1 MNNNASQRKR
11 KKDTRKQDTIVS
23 IVFLAVVVIGILLVM
38 LYSSG
43 ILENLTAPAGDRK
56 VDSKTGKVVTGITEY
71 NPDEITENP
80 DISVPGYE
88 KLEFVAGKKKQNVYL
103 NNPDGNT
110 CYFVM
115 SLILEDGTV
124 IWKSDYLEPGMAF
137 DRIELNQPLEKGN
150 YENVTLQYDCY
161 SIADK
166 RELNGSAVT
175 VTLEVK

>member
-1 MNNNASQRKR
+1 MGNAASTGKQR
-11 KKDTRKQDTIVS
+11 KDTRKQDTIVS
-23 IVFLAVVVIGILLVM
+23 IVFLSVVVIGILLAL

-56 VDSKTGKVVTGITEY
+56 VDSRTGKVVTGITEY

-80 DISVPGYE
+80 DIAVPGYE
-88 KLEFVAGKKKQNVYL
+88 KLELAAGKKRQTVYL
-103 NNPDGNT
+103 NNPEGNT

-115 SLILEDGTV
+115 SLILEDKTV

-137 DRIELNQPLEKGN
+137 DRIELSQALEKGS
-150 YENVTLQYDCY
+150 YANVTLQYDCY

>member
-1 MNNNASQRKR
+1 MNNTASQRKR
-11 KKDTRKQDTIVS
+11 NKDTRKQDTIVS
-23 IVFLAVVVIGILLVM
+23 IVFLSVVVIGILLAL

-56 VDSKTGKVVTGITEY
+56 VDSRTGKVVTGI
-71 NPDEITENP
+71 NRIQSDEIRENP

-88 KLEFVAGKKKQNVYL
+88 KLELVAGKKKQNVYL
-103 NNPDGNT
+103 NNPNENT

-115 SLILEDGTV
+115 SLILEDGTI

-150 YENVTLQYDCY
+150 YENVTLKYNCY
-161 SIADK
+161 SIVDK

>member
-1 MNNNASQRKR
+1 MNKKASHRKQ
-11 KKDTRKQDTIVS
+11 KKDTSKQDTILS
-23 IVFLAVVVIGILLVM
+23 IVFLSIVVIGILLA
-38 LYSSG
+38 LFYRSG

-56 VDSKTGKVVTGITEY
+56 VDSKTGKVVTGSTEY
-71 NPDEITENP
+71 NPEEITENP
-80 DISVPGYE
+80 DMAVPGYE
-88 KLEFVAGKKKQNVYL
+88 KLELVAGKKRQNVYL
-103 NNPDGNT
+103 HNPEGNT

-137 DRIELNQPLEKGN
+137 DRIELSQALEKGN

-161 SIADK
+161 SIVDK

>member
-1 MNNNASQRKR
+1 MNNTASQRKR
-11 KKDTRKQDTIVS
+11 NKDTRKQDTIVS
-23 IVFLAVVVIGILLVM
+23 IVFLSVVVIGILLAL

-56 VDSKTGKVVTGITEY
+56 VDSRTGKVVTGI
-71 NPDEITENP
+71 NRIQSDEIRENP

-88 KLEFVAGKKKQNVYL
+88 KLELVAGKKKQNVYL
-103 NNPDGNT
+103 NNPNENT

-115 SLILEDGTV
+115 SLILEDGTI

-150 YENVTLQYDCY
+150 YENVTLKYNCY
-161 SIADK
+161 SIVDK

-175 VTLEVK
+175 IKLEVK